1 MLFGESQPNQMA
13 RIYDILILVVSDYF
27 RLIVLAVKE
36 IKDVLQTQSFVY
48 VLRVKSKGSRAYYE

>member
-1 MLFGESQPNQMA
+1 MAQMCDN
-13 RIYDILILVVSDYF
+13 DILILVVSDYF